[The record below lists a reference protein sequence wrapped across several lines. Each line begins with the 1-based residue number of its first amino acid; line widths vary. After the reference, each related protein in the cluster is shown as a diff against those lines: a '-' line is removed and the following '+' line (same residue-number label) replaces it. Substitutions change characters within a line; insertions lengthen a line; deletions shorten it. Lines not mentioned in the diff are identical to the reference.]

1 VLLDIDYFKQYN
13 DHYGHIQGDNC
24 LKRVGALL
32 DSVATRPRDFLAR
45 YGGEEFVLVL
55 PETDAQSART
65 LAERCRELIEQ
76 TQMPHEKSKVAPVL
90 TVSLGVG
97 AVVPT
102 TTDEPMALID
112 AVDRALYQAKLQGRN
127 RIAMAD
133 ES

>member
-1 VLLDIDYFKQYN
+1 VLK
-13 DHYGHIQGDNC
+13 
-24 LKRVGALL
+24 ALAQL
-32 DSVATRPRDFLAR
+32 LQSQVRQTDLVAR

-55 PETDAQSART
+55 PETDAQSARSM
-65 LAERCRELIEQ
+65 AERCRELIEQ

-102 TTDEPMALID
+102 TTDEPLSLID